1 MGGGSWEDGC
11 ACAYILDCIGYAR
24 PEPGSTRR
32 VPGTRY
38 PAGTQSIRSVITVSE
53 SVADALRTPA
63 FIRMA

>member
-24 PEPGSTRR
+24 PEP
-32 VPGTRY
+32 
-38 PAGTQSIRSVITVSE
+38 GTQSIRSVITVSE